1 MTSTSNSGD
10 RTKLTL
16 WGQDETRRGKKIK
29 PFGLSW
35 GQCSCGGKRWDTHQI
50 EGLGEFWNLPQLGP
64 GWSTGL
70 LEF

>member
-35 GQCSCGGKRWDTHQI
+35 GQCSCGGKR
-50 EGLGEFWNLPQLGP
+50 
-64 GWSTGL
+64 
-70 LEF
+70 